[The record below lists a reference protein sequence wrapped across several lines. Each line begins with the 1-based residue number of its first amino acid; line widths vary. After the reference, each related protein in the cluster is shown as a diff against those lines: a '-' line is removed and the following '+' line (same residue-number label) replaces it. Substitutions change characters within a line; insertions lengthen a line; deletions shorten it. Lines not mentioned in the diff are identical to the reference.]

1 MRITKE
7 LERTKHDL
15 EQKFSDSAQYQN
27 MKMMLSSKNEQL
39 RELRGKLSKFESII
53 VLDYLLM
60 FCR

>member
-39 RELRGKLSKFESII
+39 RELRGKLSK
-53 VLDYLLM
+53 
-60 FCR
+60 